1 MSKQK
6 KKEDKKNYILELKL
20 DTQIFHEHILN
31 RRMEICRHVCNSTK
45 GYGLKQIKI
54 MKQSKEYKNAI
65 KKYVY
70 FKSINDEEKL
80 KEVKDELYAINRKY
94 GLSKEQFEVYAKNFK
109 NKRCYDVEVD
119 ANTIQKEAE
128 KAWKSISS
136 LMFEGAKKVKFEK
149 YAQHMSV
156 EGKKNS
162 QGIRFIK
169 AGEKYK
175 RKTANK
181 HMLVWDKLEIP
192 VKIRRNDY
200 YAEMALN
207 DKICYCRIV
216 RKVIK
221 NKDMYFLQLVLEGIP
236 PVKLKK
242 DGTFRHKQG
251 KGKVGVDIGVSSVA
265 AVSDKNATLIP
276 LNNQNIEDI
285 DKKIARLQRKL
296 DRSRRRMNPQN
307 YNEDGTIKKGIRLK
321 WICSSNYIKTL
332 YKIKS
337 LYTLKQT
344 KRKQYHGKLTN
355 KFLAEGDIVY
365 VENMN
370 FNALKARSK
379 KTTINEKT
387 GRYNSKSRFGKQV
400 QNFAPYAFLEVYNR
414 KLGYI
419 DKTLHYVN
427 TRTFKASQLNHM
439 TGVYTKKKLSQRWNY
454 ILNIKIQRDLYSA
467 FLLQNSNDDLNT
479 SNIDMCKY
487 KFLNFI
493 VLHCNE
499 IDRIKKLNVK
509 NLSSFGF

>member
-20 DTQIFHEHILN
+20 DTQMFQEHILN
-31 RRMEICRHVCNSTK
+31 RRMEICRHICNSTK

-65 KKYVY
+65 KKYIY
-70 FKSINDEEKL
+70 FKSINDKEKL
-80 KEVKDELYAINRKY
+80 TEVKNELYGINRKY

-136 LMFEGAKKVKFEK
+136 LMFEGGKKVKFEK

-156 EGKKNS
+156 EGKKNT

-175 RKTANK
+175 RKTAKK
-181 HMLVWDKLEIP
+181 HMLVWDNLEIP
-192 VKIRRNDY
+192 VKIRHNDY
-200 YAEMALN
+200 YAEMAIN

-216 RKVIK
+216 RKIIK
-221 NKDMYFLQLVLEGIP
+221 NKDMYFLQLILEGIP

-251 KGKVGVDIGVSSVA
+251 KGKVGVDIGISSVA
-265 AVSDKNATLIP
+265 VVSDKNATLIP
-276 LNNQNIEDI
+276 LNNKNIKDI

-307 YNEDGTIKKGIRLK
+307 YNDDGTIKKGIRLK

-337 LYTLKQT
+337 LCTLKQT

-387 GRYNSKSRFGKQV
+387 GRYNSKSRFGKQI
-400 QNFAPYAFLEVYNR
+400 QNFAPYAFLEIYDR

-427 TRTFKASQLNHM
+427 TRTFKASQLNHI

-454 ILNIKIQRDLYSA
+454 IYNIKIQRDLYSA
-467 FLLQNSNDDLNT
+467 FLIKNPEFDFKNA
-479 SNIDMCKY
+479 
-487 KFLNFI
+487 
-493 VLHCNE
+493 
-499 IDRIKKLNVK
+499 DRIKCIINYNEFKDNHNKCIEEIKLTKVNRPAC
-509 NLSSFGF
+509 FGF